1 MVAFKSIFVLL
12 ALSTEALAAT
22 PSLICATDVG
32 TETVKNV
39 PTTTLTTVKHV
50 TVVKEI
56 IRKVNVV
63 VIPVAKT
70 TTSWTT
76 EFTLSTFTAE
86 PEIETETMTTFAQ
99 NIQTIYRTNVVTTT
113 STTTTASTNYLTL
126 TEARMA
132 SFTGIQDDSLK
143 VKERAVKKAAN
154 VQLLSAKTVVLYPQ
168 RVRCSKEIPS
178 YTTKVVT
185 TTVQGPRTTLKPKT
199 KTITSTTV
207 STIVTT
213 ECPDCVTTETET
225 EEQTITTMR
234 VIQQLSTLAQTVTV
248 EMRVPQATVYAACDS
263 SNILLTDNNGGRVV
277 GITDATSDTMP
288 TVLGDNYTAASC
300 CAECAKRPNCRV
312 SLLGQ
317 IAGLSSTKASTC
329 SLFLATDVSKC
340 ANGKQP
346 VFAKYVTSNT
356 SPAQPRYVY
365 SNGPCGQLTNGGDI
379 GSN

>member
-1 MVAFKSIFVLL
+1 MVAFKSLFLFL

-22 PSLICATDVG
+22 PSLVCATDLG
-32 TETVKNV
+32 TNTVKSI
-39 PTTTLTTVKHV
+39 PTTTVTTVKHV
-50 TVVKEI
+50 TVVKKI

-76 EFTLSTFTAE
+76 EFTMSTFTAD
-86 PEIETETMTTFAQ
+86 PGVETETITESDVTTQTVYRA
-99 NIQTIYRTNVVTTT
+99 NIVTTT
-113 STTTTASTNYLTL
+113 STTTTATTNYLIV
-126 TEARMA
+126 TEARLA
-132 SFTGIQDDSLK
+132 TFTVIQDNSLK
-143 VKERAVKKAAN
+143 VKERDVKKATN
-154 VQLLSAKTVVLYPQ
+154 VQLFSAKTVMLYPQ

-199 KTITSTTV
+199 KTIISTTV

-213 ECPDCVTTETET
+213 ECPDCATTETET
-225 EEQTITTMR
+225 EEQTMTTMR
-234 VIQQLSTLAQTVTV
+234 VIQQISTLAQTVTV

-277 GITDATSDTMP
+277 GIADATSDTMP
-288 TVLGDNYTAASC
+288 TVLGDSYTAASC

-312 SLLGQ
+312 SLLGR
-317 IAGLSSTKASTC
+317 IAGLSSSKASTC
-329 SLFLATDVSKC
+329 SIFLATDVSKC

-346 VFAKYVTSNT
+346 VFAKYVTSDT
-356 SPAQPRYVY
+356 SPAQPQYVY

-379 GSN
+379 GFS